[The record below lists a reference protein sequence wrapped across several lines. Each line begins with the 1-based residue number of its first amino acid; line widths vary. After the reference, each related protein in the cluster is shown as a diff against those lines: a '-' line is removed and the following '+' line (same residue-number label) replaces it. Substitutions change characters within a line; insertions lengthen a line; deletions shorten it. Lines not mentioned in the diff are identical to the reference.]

1 MLLPVCQEPLFCLS
15 HYIQNKRFSL
25 LQTPSPQLI
34 LPLITQ
40 SLKHIIKNHHRQH
53 QQYGFSMWHKCNS
66 ALPNS
71 YNSMTSYKNELYF
84 SHIPQFYFF
93 THTSVRYAPTPKFTF
108 IGLGSLLK
116 ATVTCTQKIHHLG
129 VQSWYKTLSVSQI
142 LCVAPCLPEISGKYQ
157 ESPNS
162 TPLCIWKFILCAS
175 VPHGAIIEAHHH
187 QIDKFELLR
196 RQCDCWEW

>member
-71 YNSMTSYKNELYF
+71 YNSTTSYKNELYF

-93 THTSVRYAPTPKFTF
+93 TYLSAIRSHTQVHF
-108 IGLGSLLK
+108 
-116 ATVTCTQKIHHLG
+116 
-129 VQSWYKTLSVSQI
+129 
-142 LCVAPCLPEISGKYQ
+142 
-157 ESPNS
+157 
-162 TPLCIWKFILCAS
+162 
-175 VPHGAIIEAHHH
+175 HGAWILIKGHCYLHPKDTPFGGSKL
-187 QIDKFELLR
+187 I
-196 RQCDCWEW
+196 

>member
-40 SLKHIIKNHHRQH
+40 SLKHIIKNHQRQH
-53 QQYGFSMWHKCNS
+53 QEYGFSMWHKCNS

-71 YNSMTSYKNELYF
+71 YNSTTSYKNELYF
-84 SHIPQFYFF
+84 SHISQFYFF

-108 IGLGSLLK
+108 MGLGSLLK

-129 VQSWYKTLSVSQI
+129 VQS
-142 LCVAPCLPEISGKYQ
+142 
-157 ESPNS
+157 
-162 TPLCIWKFILCAS
+162 
-175 VPHGAIIEAHHH
+175 
-187 QIDKFELLR
+187 
-196 RQCDCWEW
+196 